1 MSNRPPLPLFLNC
14 KHRPLQSLASGAL
27 SALVTLL
34 ALCLLGPMP
43 AQAQPRAPEADLKA
57 AILINMLMFIDW
69 PTPDKLP
76 AEQLVIC
83 YLDDTPVSEAL
94 SRAEGKSI
102 KNRKLAVVKTG
113 PDGLAACHAV
123 YFSTVNR
130 SQLPAIISKLEGA
143 PVLLASDTPEFFQ
156 RGIMLNLELNA
167 GHVVFDFDLR
177 ATKKSGLQISSKALR
192 LARQIIE

>member
-1 MSNRPPLPLFLNC
+1 MRNQPPRPRLSNRR
-14 KHRPLQSLASGAL
+14 HRPLQSLASAAL
-27 SALVTLL
+27 GGLVTLL
-34 ALCLLGPMP
+34 ALCLLGPIP
-43 AQAQPRAPEADLKA
+43 AQAQPRTPEADLKA

-69 PTPDKLP
+69 PTPDKRP

-83 YLDDTPVSEAL
+83 YLDDSPVSEAL

-102 KNRKLAVVKTG
+102 KNRKLTVLKTG
-113 PDGLAACHAV
+113 TNGLASCHAA
-123 YFSTVNR
+123 YFSAANR

-143 PVLLASDTPEFFQ
+143 PVLLASDSPEFFQ
-156 RGIMLNLELNA
+156 RGIMFNLELNA

>member
-1 MSNRPPLPLFLNC
+1 MRNRPPLPLFLNC
-14 KHRPLQSLASGAL
+14 KHRPWQSLASAAL
-27 SALVTLL
+27 GALVTL
-34 ALCLLGPMP
+34 CVLGPIP
-43 AQAQPRAPEADLKA
+43 VQAQPRAPEADLKA

-83 YLDDTPVSEAL
+83 YLDDTPLSEAL

-113 PDGLAACHAV
+113 PNGLTTCHAV
-123 YFSTVNR
+123 YLSAVNR

-143 PVLLASDTPEFFQ
+143 PVLLASDAPEFFQ
-156 RGIMLNLELNA
+156 RGVMLNLELNA

>member
-1 MSNRPPLPLFLNC
+1 MRTWPPLPLFSNRR
-14 KHRPLQSLASGAL
+14 HRPLPSLASAAIGA
-27 SALVTLL
+27 LL
-34 ALCLLGPMP
+34 ALRLLGPIP

-69 PTPDKLP
+69 PPSGKLP
-76 AEQLVIC
+76 AEQMIIC

-94 SRAEGKSI
+94 SRAEGKAI
-102 KNRKLAVVKTG
+102 KNRKLVVQKAG
-113 PDGLAACHAV
+113 PDGLASCHAL
-123 YFSTVNR
+123 YLSTASR
-130 SQLPAIISKLEGA
+130 GQLPAIIGKLEGT
-143 PVLLASDTPEFFQ
+143 PVLLASDTPDFFQ

-177 ATKKSGLQISSKALR
+177 ATRKSGLQISSKALR